1 MLKHCYF
8 VDESGDLTLFDK
20 RGRPLVGCDGVSK
33 TFMVGVLKIPDPHAA
48 DKELAA
54 LRVKLLDDPYFQGVP
69 SLRMD
74 AGKTAML
81 FHAKDDAPE
90 VRREVI
96 RLIASLDCQVI
107 VAIKR
112 KTVLMNRA
120 RWMMSDGHTKLNTN
134 DVYDELIT
142 RLFKNLLHK
151 AERNVIVY
159 ARRGKAHRRDAFQK
173 AIQHAKYNF
182 ERQHGIT
189 AAGDTDI
196 ECSVPSAHAGL
207 QVIDYF
213 LWAVQRIYER
223 GEDRFFNALAQHY
236 KLIMDLD
243 DTRSRAYGEW
253 YSKANPLALKKIMPL
268 ED

>member
-1 MLKHCYF
+1 MLKHYYF

-20 RGRPLVGCDGVSK
+20 RGRPIVGCEGVSK

-54 LRVKLLDDPYFQGVP
+54 LRMNLLNDPYFQGVP
-69 SLRMD
+69 SLRME

-81 FHAKDDAPE
+81 FHAKDDALE

-112 KTVLMNRA
+112 KTVLVNSA
-120 RWMMSDGHTKLNTN
+120 RRMMTDFHTKLNTN

-173 AIQHAKYNF
+173 AIEHAKCNF

-207 QVIDYF
+207 QVIDYY
-213 LWAVQRIYER
+213 LWAVQRLYER
-223 GEDRFFNALAQHY
+223 GEDRFFNALAQDY

-243 DTRSRAYGEW
+243 DTRTKPYGEW